1 MQEHSSDTFFWIGL
15 ACGIATIMI
24 LVGGLLVAIEFG

>member
-1 MQEHSSDTFFWIGL
+1 MQVHSSDTFFWIGL

-24 LVGGLLVAIEFG
+24 LLGWLLIAIDLV